1 MKRFL
6 QSVLRLKE
14 DHRLSRINTLFGTS
28 GPIVSAQSALL
39 VGDRVAHGIFPSVNY
54 ANYSPVVYDHYL
66 GDNNRWVVSY
76 ELPENNGEVFLGGG
90 GPEIHIR
97 KSDGKLLFVGLQR

>member
-6 QSVLRLKE
+6 QSVLRLKD

-28 GPIVSAQSALL
+28 GPIGSAQSALL
-39 VGDRVAHGIFPSVNY
+39 VGDRVAHGVFPSVNY

-66 GDNNRWVVSY
+66 SDSNRWVVSY
-76 ELPENNGEVFLGGG
+76 ELLGNNVLGGG